1 MAERAIEL
9 LNIPDNSPPLLLM
22 DLGCGSGL
30 SGQVLTEMGH
40 EWIGLDISPAMLDI
54 ALENGEGGN
63 LLLRDLGTGLPF
75 RPGSFDG
82 AISVSA
88 LQWLCNADKATQNPI
103 RRLRIF
109 FESLFASLKR
119 SARAV
124 LQIYP
129 ETSQQ
134 MDLITSSAL
143 RAGFTGGV
151 VIDYPN
157 SAKAKKYYL
166 TLFAGPPPQN
176 YQQPKA
182 LGTEEGE
189 GGGERSATFVDDR
202 SLGRKK
208 RRIVK
213 GAGGG
218 VSKPSKKSR
227 EWIMKKKEYQ
237 KMQGKHIKADSK
249 YTGRKRKSAF

>member
-1 MAERAIEL
+1 MSERAIEL
-9 LNIPDNSPPLLLM
+9 LNLPADSPPLLLL

-30 SGQVLTEMGH
+30 SGQVISEMGH

-63 LLLRDLGTGLPF
+63 LILRDLGTGLPF

-88 LQWLCNADKATQNPI
+88 LQWLCNADKASQNPI
-103 RRLRIF
+103 RRLRVF

-182 LGTEEGE
+182 LGAEAEGD
-189 GGGERSATFVDDR
+189 ERSATFVDDR
-202 SLGRKK
+202 SLGRKR

-213 GAGGG
+213 GGG
-218 VSKPSKKSR
+218 VSKPTKKSR
-227 EWIMKKKEYQ
+227 EWIMKKKEHQ
-237 KMQGKHIKADSK
+237 KMQGKHVKADSK